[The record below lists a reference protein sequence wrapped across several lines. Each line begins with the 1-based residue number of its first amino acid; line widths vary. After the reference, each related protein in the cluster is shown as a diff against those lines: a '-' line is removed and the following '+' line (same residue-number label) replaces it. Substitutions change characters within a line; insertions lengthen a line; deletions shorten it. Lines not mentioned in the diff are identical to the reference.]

1 MAAEKR
7 GGTAKWVQIGGLLL
21 LLVALPLG
29 SFYYLK
35 KGADYRR
42 EALAEFGDYGRM
54 PALDR
59 YELLAGSLPDSLRGN
74 MYVLSWLADTD
85 SDATQRYGE
94 IWNKLG
100 DQFKDS
106 PHIYFV
112 SFAQDSA
119 TAYQFID
126 RHELAPFREVLP
138 FLRVSKAEFYRL
150 AEQIQLPLSEY
161 DAPGTKPVV
170 ALADSSLTVRNF
182 YDLTQED
189 EVKRLV
195 NHIAL
200 FIPLPKEKD
209 IYIDR
214 EKEL

>member
-1 MAAEKR
+1 MVAEQKSKK
-7 GGTAKWVQIGGLLL
+7 AKWVQIGGLLL

-35 KGADYRR
+35 KGADFRR
-42 EALAEFGDYGRM
+42 DALAEFGDYGPM
-54 PALDR
+54 PAVDR
-59 YELLAGSLPDSLRGN
+59 FPLVAGNLPDSLRGN
-74 MYVLSWLADTD
+74 MYVLSWLSPTSEEATRLYGDTW
-85 SDATQRYGE
+85 R
-94 IWNKLG
+94 KLG

-112 SFAQDSA
+112 SFVQDSA
-119 TAYQFID
+119 RAEAFIV
-126 RHELAPFREVLP
+126 RNGLQPYAAVQP
-138 FLRVSKAEFYRL
+138 FLRVSQSEFYRL

-161 DAPGTKPVV
+161 DAPGTKPIV

-200 FIPLPKEKD
+200 FIPLPAEKD
-209 IYIDR
+209 ILIDR
-214 EKEL
+214 KKEL